1 MIMRSIVKGQQTIS
15 CQLIEG
21 RFTIKALCLVRGP
34 VVSNL
39 VALSKLHS
47 VELAYDL
54 KDLIKHTMGQTV
66 RRANRPIAMGERV
79 TTALQLLQVPEK
91 SGPETAEFT
100 KDGWTLVI
108 FLVAPSSTMFT
119 NSRIL
124 LNRSPETSGT
134 EVLPFS
140 IASIAPKASDLSCWD
155 LQTTRSPMQTWSP
168 LKRGNKAHGH
178 GWRVLVCRR

>member
-1 MIMRSIVKGQQTIS
+1 MIMRSIVKGQRTIS

-66 RRANRPIAMGERV
+66 P
-79 TTALQLLQVPEK
+79 TDQ
-91 SGPETAEFT
+91 
-100 KDGWTLVI
+100 
-108 FLVAPSSTMFT
+108 
-119 NSRIL
+119 
-124 LNRSPETSGT
+124 
-134 EVLPFS
+134 
-140 IASIAPKASDLSCWD
+140 
-155 LQTTRSPMQTWSP
+155 
-168 LKRGNKAHGH
+168 
-178 GWRVLVCRR
+178 